1 LKTSTFKYT
10 FYGLFFLFL
19 IACSTKKD
27 KFINR
32 NFQALNTEFNVLY
45 NGDIA
50 LQKGITDLKQ
60 NYTDNY
66 WEMLP
71 IERLQVTEQIL
82 ESEKASDPN
91 FERSEEKAVKAIQ
104 KRSMLIDGTERNPQI
119 DEAHLLLGKSRYY
132 SQRFLPALEAF
143 NYILYKYPNSSK
155 IYEAKIWREKTN
167 IRLENDVLAVNN
179 LTKLLNEIKF
189 KDQIFSDAHAS
200 LAQAYLNL
208 DDVDNAVK
216 SIKLATEFTKSNEEK
231 ARYKF
236 ILGQLYEKQNY
247 PDSAFAAYQSV
258 IDMKR
263 KSPRAYVVHAH
274 IKQAKQFDFK
284 TGDTVV
290 FLENFNK
297 LIDDYENRPFLDALF
312 HQKALFYDKQN
323 NDKEAVFNYNN
334 SLDYQTNDKYTVA
347 SNYRNIAEIYFYNAE
362 YRLAGN
368 YYDST
373 LVSLQPR
380 TREYNAIK
388 KKRVNLD
395 DVIKYEA
402 IVTRND
408 SILNIVSLSEPEREA
423 YFEKYIADIK
433 KKEDDALKKQKESEA
448 KQAQLDD
455 NPFAQNINTS
465 TAQLPKPG
473 GTSTS
478 GNTFYFYNSATVAQ
492 GKLDF
497 AKRWGKRKPDGYW
510 RISTT
515 NQPKEIVEE
524 EEEIASNTKEPNAE
538 KPETVDP
545 RLTTKFYTS
554 QIPSSQIVIDSI
566 ADERNFAYYQ
576 LGVIYK
582 EKFKEY
588 QLAANRFE
596 LLLGSNPE
604 ERLVLPTLYNLYKVY
619 EIINPSE
626 AIAIKNQIIS
636 QYPNSRYTQ
645 ILTNQTSLETD
656 IDDNPTIAY
665 AQLYKMFE
673 AGDYRNLLSKT
684 DEAIDKFTGDEI
696 VPKIEFLK
704 ANDIGKLKGLGEY
717 KTALNYV
724 ALTYPNVSEGKEAES
739 FLNNRMP
746 QLESLDF
753 NQNDP
758 LSYKILYQADNLEDK
773 KTKILIEKVT
783 KFIKDRGLNGLKTSI
798 DIYTMEQ
805 NFFVIHGI
813 QTEADAKEIVSI
825 LKEYKDYKITE
836 PAIIISNENYAVVQI
851 KKNLKDYLNPNYVPA
866 PKKNFAPIISKET
879 NNQKVPENVAPRAKS
894 SKATTVPKAGKQ
906 NNELM
911 KIDPPASKDTRGSIS
926 PPTSDPK
933 KG

>member
-10 FYGLFFLFL
+10 FYGLFFIFL

-50 LQKGITDLKQ
+50 LQKGIADLKF
-60 NYTDNY
+60 NFTDNY
-66 WEMLP
+66 WEILP
-71 IERLQVTEQIL
+71 IERLQITDEIL
-82 ESEKASDPN
+82 ESEKSLDPN
-91 FERSEEKAVKAIQ
+91 FERSEDKAIKAIQ
-104 KRSMLIDGTERNPQI
+104 KRSMLIGGTERNPQI

-132 SQRFLPALEAF
+132 SQRFIPALEAF
-143 NYILYKYPNSSK
+143 NYILYKYPNSSR

-167 IRLENDVLAVNN
+167 IRLENDALAVNN

-208 DDVDNAVK
+208 DDFDNAVK
-216 SIKLATEFTKSNEEK
+216 STKLATEFTKSNEEK

-247 PDSAFAAYQSV
+247 PDSAYAAYQSV
-258 IDMKR
+258 INMKR
-263 KSPRAYVVHAH
+263 KSPRAYVVHSH

-284 TGDTVV
+284 LGDTVV
-290 FLENFNK
+290 FLKEYNK
-297 LIDDYENRPFLDALF
+297 LIDEYENRLFLDALF
-312 HQKALFYDKQN
+312 HQKAIFYDKQG
-323 NDKEAVFNYNN
+323 NDKEAIFNYNN
-334 SLDYQTNDKYTVA
+334 SLDYQTSDKYLVA

-388 KKRVNLD
+388 KKRVNLE

-408 SILNIVSLSEPEREA
+408 SILNIVSLSEPERKA
-423 YFEKYIADIK
+423 YFEKYIAEIK
-433 KKEDDALKKQKESEA
+433 KKEEEALRKQEEYEA
-448 KQAQLDD
+448 KQAQSND
-455 NPFAQNINTS
+455 NPYAQNINTS
-465 TAQLPKPG
+465 STQMSKPVG
-473 GTSTS
+473 ISAS
-478 GNTFYFYNSATVAQ
+478 GNTFYFYNPATVAQ

-510 RISTT
+510 RISAT
-515 NQPKEIVEE
+515 NQPKELLDEE
-524 EEEIASNTKEPNAE
+524 DEEVASNRDLLND
-538 KPETVDP
+538 KPEKIDP
-545 RLTTKFYTS
+545 RLTTAFYSSQLPNS
-554 QIPSSQIVIDSI
+554 QIEIDSI

-588 QLAANRFE
+588 QLSANRFE
-596 LLLGSNPE
+596 LLLDSNPE
-604 ERLVLPTLYNLYKVY
+604 DRLILPALYNLYKVY
-619 EIINPSE
+619 EIINPSQ
-626 AIAIKNQIIS
+626 AVAIKNQIIS

-645 ILTNQTSLETD
+645 ILTNQVSGD
-656 IDDNPTIAY
+656 AAIDDNPTVAY

-673 AGDYRNLLSKT
+673 NGDYRNLLPKL

-704 ANDIGKLKGLGEY
+704 ANTLGKLKGLGEY
-717 KTALNYV
+717 KSALNYV
-724 ALTYPNVSEGKEAES
+724 SLTYPNVSEGKEAES
-739 FLNNRMP
+739 FLNNRLP

-758 LSYKILYQADNLEDK
+758 LSYKILYQADDLEGI
-773 KTKILIEKVT
+773 KTKVLIEKVS
-783 KFIKDRGLNGLKTSI
+783 KFIKDRGLNSLKTSI

-805 NFFVIHGI
+805 NFFVMHGI
-813 QTEADAKEIVSI
+813 QTESDAKEIVSI

-836 PAIIISNENYAVVQI
+836 PAIVISNENYAVVQI
-851 KKNLKDYLNPNYVPA
+851 KKNLKDYLNPNYVSA

-879 NNQKVPENVAPRAKS
+879 TDQKVLENVAPRTKP
-894 SKATTVPKAGKQ
+894 SKAITSPKDVKQ

-911 KIDPPASKDTRGSIS
+911 IDDPQPINDTRSSIT
-926 PPTSDPK
+926 PPKGEPK

>member
-1 LKTSTFKYT
+1 MKTSTFKYT
-10 FYGLFFLFL
+10 FYGLFFIFL

-27 KFINR
+27 KFVNR

-50 LQKGITDLKQ
+50 LQKGITDLKL

-71 IERLQVTEQIL
+71 IERLQVTEENL
-82 ESEKASDPN
+82 DPDKASDPN
-91 FERSEEKAVKAIQ
+91 FERSEDKAIKAIQ
-104 KRSMLIDGTERNPQI
+104 KRSMLIGGAERNPQI

-132 SQRFLPALEAF
+132 SQRFIPALEAF
-143 NYILYKYPNSSK
+143 NYILYKYPNSSR

-167 IRLENDVLAVNN
+167 IRLENDALAVNN
-179 LTKLLNEIKF
+179 LTKLLSEIKF
-189 KDQIFSDAHAS
+189 KDQIFSDAHAG

-208 DDVDNAVK
+208 NEFDKAVK
-216 SIKLATEFTKSNEEK
+216 SVKLATEFTKSDEEK

-247 PDSAFAAYQSV
+247 PDSAYAAYQSV

-263 KSPRAYVVHAH
+263 KSPRSYIVHAH

-290 FLENFNK
+290 FLKEYNK
-297 LIDDYENRPFLDALF
+297 LIDDRENRPFLDALF
-312 HQKALFYDKQN
+312 HQKALFYDKQG

-362 YRLAGN
+362 YQMAGN

-373 LVSLQPR
+373 LVSLTPR

-408 SILNIVSLSEPEREA
+408 SILNIVSLSEPERAA
-423 YFEKYIADIK
+423 YFEKYISEIK
-433 KKEDDALKKQKESEA
+433 KKEEEALKKQREYEEQQIQTA
-448 KQAQLDD
+448 E
-455 NPFAQNINTS
+455 NPFAESITNNSAATTKS
-465 TAQLPKPG
+465 NVGTA
-473 GTSTS
+473 
-478 GNTFYFYNSATVAQ
+478 GNTFYFYNPATVAQ

-497 AKRWGKRKPDGYW
+497 TKRWGKRKPDGYW

-515 NQPKEIVEE
+515 NQPKELLEE
-524 EEEIASNTKEPNAE
+524 EEEVASNTKGPTED
-538 KPETVDP
+538 KPDAVDP
-545 RLTTKFYTS
+545 RFTTEFYTS
-554 QIPSSQIVIDSI
+554 QIPNSQIVIDSI

-588 QLAANRFE
+588 QFSANRFE

-604 ERLVLPTLYNLYKVY
+604 ERLVLPSLYNLYKVY
-619 EIINPSE
+619 EIINPTQ
-626 AIAIKNQIIS
+626 AVAIKNQIIS

-645 ILTNQTSLETD
+645 ILTNQVTGD
-656 IDDNPTIAY
+656 AAIDDNPTVAY

-673 AGDYRNLLSKT
+673 EGDYRNLLPKT

-704 ANDIGKLKGLGEY
+704 ANTLGKLKGLDEY
-717 KTALNYV
+717 KSALNYV

-739 FLNNRMP
+739 FLNTRLP

-773 KTKILIEKVT
+773 KTKVLIEKVT
-783 KFIKDRGLNGLKTSI
+783 KFIKDRGLNSLKTSI

-813 QTEADAKEIVSI
+813 QTESDAKEIVSI

-836 PAIIISNENYAVVQI
+836 PAIVISNENYAVVQI

-879 NNQKVPENVAPRAKS
+879 TDQKVPENVAPRAKP
-894 SKATTVPKAGKQ
+894 SKAITSPKEAKQ

-911 KIDPPASKDTRGSIS
+911 RDDPQPTKDTRGSIT
-926 PPTSDPK
+926 PPKGDSK

>member
-1 LKTSTFKYT
+1 MKISTLKYT
-10 FYGLFFLFL
+10 LYGFFFLFL

-27 KFINR
+27 KFVNR
-32 NFQALNTEFNVLY
+32 NFQALNTQFNVLY

-50 LQKGITDLKQ
+50 LQKGITDLKL

-71 IERLQVTEQIL
+71 IERLQVTEEVL
-82 ESEKASDPN
+82 EAAKASDPN
-91 FERSEEKAVKAIQ
+91 FERSEDKAIKAIQ
-104 KRSMLIDGTERNPQI
+104 KRSMLIGGTERNPQI

-132 SQRFLPALEAF
+132 SQRFLPALDAF
-143 NYILYKYPNSSK
+143 NYILYKYPSSSK

-167 IRLENDVLAVNN
+167 IRLENDALAVNN

-231 ARYKF
+231 ARYKY

-247 PDSAFAAYQSV
+247 PDSAYAAYQSV
-258 IDMKR
+258 IDMNR

-284 TGDTVV
+284 TGDTVA
-290 FLENFNK
+290 FLKEYNK
-297 LIDDYENRPFLDALF
+297 LIDEFENRPFLDALF
-312 HQKALFYDKQN
+312 HQKALFYDKQS
-323 NDKEAVFNYNN
+323 NDKEAIFNYNN

-362 YRLAGN
+362 YRMAGN

-373 LVSLQPR
+373 LVSLEPR

-408 SILNIVSLSEPEREA
+408 SILNIVSLSVPDRIA
-423 YFEKYIADIK
+423 YFEKYIAEIK
-433 KKEDDALKKQKESEA
+433 KNEEEILQKQKEDEGQ
-448 KQAQLDD
+448 QAQSDES
-455 NPFAQNINTS
+455 PFVQNSTSS
-465 TAQLPKPG
+465 TAQIAKPG

-478 GNTFYFYNSATVAQ
+478 GNTFYFYNPATVAQ

-497 AKRWGKRKPDGYW
+497 AKRWGKRKSEGYW

-524 EEEIASNTKEPNAE
+524 EEEVAMNTKEAKTE
-538 KPETVDP
+538 KPEVIDP
-545 RLTTKFYTS
+545 RFTTEFYTS

-604 ERLVLPTLYNLYKVY
+604 ERLVLPAMYNLYKIY
-619 EIINPSE
+619 EIINPSQTL
-626 AIAIKNQIIS
+626 AIRNQIIS

-645 ILTNQTSLETD
+645 ILTNQISGNSD

-673 AGDYRNLLSKT
+673 EGDYRNLLSKT

-739 FLNNRMP
+739 FLNNRLP

-753 NQNDP
+753 NQNEP
-758 LSYKILYQADNLEDK
+758 LSYKILYQADNLEDN
-773 KTKILIEKVT
+773 KTKVLIEKVT
-783 KFIKDRGLNGLKTSI
+783 KFIKDRGLKGLKTSI

-805 NFFVIHGI
+805 NFFVVHGI
-813 QTEADAKEIVSI
+813 QTESDAREFVSI
-825 LKEYKDYKITE
+825 LKEFKDYKITE
-836 PAIIISNENYAVVQI
+836 PAIVISNENYIVVQI

-879 NNQKVPENVAPRAKS
+879 SNQKVPENVAPRAKP
-894 SKATTVPKAGKQ
+894 SKATTAPKAGKQ
-906 NNELM
+906 NDELM
-911 KIDPPASKDTRGSIS
+911 RDDPPASKDSRSSIT
-926 PPTSDPK
+926 PPKGEPK

>member
-1 LKTSTFKYT
+1 LKISTLKYT
-10 FYGLFFLFL
+10 LYGFFFLFL

-27 KFINR
+27 KFVNR

-50 LQKGITDLKQ
+50 LQKGITDLKL

-71 IERLQVTEQIL
+71 IERLQVTEEVL
-82 ESEKASDPN
+82 EAAKASDPN
-91 FERSEEKAVKAIQ
+91 FERSEDKAIKAIQ
-104 KRSMLIDGTERNPQI
+104 KRSMLIGGTERNPQI

-143 NYILYKYPNSSK
+143 NYILYKYPSSSK

-167 IRLENDVLAVNN
+167 IRLENDALAVNN

-231 ARYKF
+231 ARYKY

-247 PDSAFAAYQSV
+247 QDSAFAAYQSV

-263 KSPRAYVVHAH
+263 KSPRSYLVHAH
-274 IKQAKQFDFK
+274 IQQAKQFDFK
-284 TGDTVV
+284 TGDTVA
-290 FLENFNK
+290 FLKEYNK
-297 LIDDYENRPFLDALF
+297 LIDEYENKPYLDALF
-312 HQKALFYDKQN
+312 HQKGLFYDKQK

-373 LVSLQPR
+373 LVSLTPR

-388 KKRVNLD
+388 KKRLNLD
-395 DVIKYEA
+395 DVIKYEG

-408 SILNIVSLSEPEREA
+408 SILKIVSLSEPERVA
-423 YFEKYIADIK
+423 YFEKYIENIK
-433 KKEDDALKKQKESEA
+433 KNEDEILQKQKDE
-448 KQAQLDD
+448 QAQQTQSED
-455 NPFAQNINTS
+455 NPFAQNTNNSI
-465 TAQLPKPG
+465 AQLPKPG
-473 GTSTS
+473 GTSAS

-497 AKRWGKRKPDGYW
+497 VKRWGKRKPDGYW
-510 RISTT
+510 RISAT
-515 NQPKEIVEE
+515 NQPKELIEEAEE
-524 EEEIASNTKEPNAE
+524 EVVFNTDPLDDNPE
-538 KPETVDP
+538 KIDP
-545 RLTTKFYTS
+545 RFTSAFYTG
-554 QIPSSQIVIDSI
+554 QIPSSQIEIDSI

-588 QLAANRFE
+588 QLSANRFE
-596 LLLGSNPE
+596 LLLDSNPE
-604 ERLVLPTLYNLYKVY
+604 ERLVLPALYNLYKVY
-619 EIINPSE
+619 EIINPSQ
-626 AIAIKNQIIS
+626 AVAIKNQIIS

-645 ILTNQTSLETD
+645 ILTNQVSGD
-656 IDDNPTIAY
+656 AAIDDNPAVAY

-673 AGDYRNLLSKT
+673 EGDYRNLLPKT

-739 FLNNRMP
+739 FLNNRLP

-753 NQNDP
+753 NQNEP

-773 KTKILIEKVT
+773 KTKVLIEKVNN
-783 KFIKDRGLNGLKTSI
+783 FIKDRGLNGLKTSI
-798 DIYTMEQ
+798 DVYTMEQ
-805 NFFVIHGI
+805 NFLVMHGI
-813 QTEADAKEIVSI
+813 ATESDAKEIVSI
-825 LKEYKDYKITE
+825 LKEYKEYKITE
-836 PAIIISNENYAVVQI
+836 PAIVISNENYIVVQI

-866 PKKNFAPIISKET
+866 PKKNFAPVISKEVT
-879 NNQKVPENVAPRAKS
+879 NQKVPENVAPRAKP
-894 SKATTVPKAGKQ
+894 SKAKTVPKEVKQ
-906 NNELM
+906 NSELM
-911 KIDPPASKDTRGSIS
+911 RDDPQPSKDTRGSIT
-926 PPTSDPK
+926 PPKGEPK

>member
-1 LKTSTFKYT
+1 MKTSTFKYT

-91 FERSEEKAVKAIQ
+91 FERSEDKAIKAIQ
-104 KRSMLIDGTERNPQI
+104 KRSMLIGGTERNPQI

-143 NYILYKYPNSSK
+143 NYILYKYPNSNK

-167 IRLENDVLAVNN
+167 IRLENDALAINN

-200 LAQAYLNL
+200 LAQAYLNT
-208 DDVDNAVK
+208 DAIDKAVK
-216 SIKLATEFTKSNEEK
+216 SIKLATVYTKSDEEK

-263 KSPRAYVVHAH
+263 KSPRVYIVHAK
-274 IKQAKQFDFK
+274 IKQAKQFDFA
-284 TGDTVV
+284 TGDTIT
-290 FLENFNK
+290 FLKDYNK

-408 SILNIVSLSEPEREA
+408 SILNIVSLSEPERVA
-423 YFEKYIADIK
+423 YFEKYIGEIK
-433 KKEDDALKKQKESEA
+433 KKEQEALQKQKDFEDQQARLAENPYSETV
-448 KQAQLDD
+448 
-455 NPFAQNINTS
+455 NNSS
-465 TAQLPKPG
+465 TQISKTAG
-473 GTSTS
+473 ASIA
-478 GNTFYFYNSATVAQ
+478 GNTFYFYNPATVAQ

-497 AKRWGKRKPDGYW
+497 AKRWGKRKADGYW
-510 RISTT
+510 RISST

-524 EEEIASNTKEPNAE
+524 EQELVTNTKDSKED
-538 KPETVDP
+538 KPEAIDP
-545 RLTTKFYTS
+545 RLTTEFYNS
-554 QIPSSQIVIDSI
+554 QIPNSQIAIDSI

-588 QLAANRFE
+588 QLSANRFE
-596 LLLGSNPE
+596 LLLGTNPE
-604 ERLVLPTLYNLYKVY
+604 ERLVLPAMYNLYKVY
-619 EIINPSE
+619 EIINPSK
-626 AIAIKNQIIS
+626 ALAIKNQIIN
-636 QYPNSRYTQ
+636 QYPNSRYAQ
-645 ILTNQTSLETD
+645 ILSNKVSADTD
-656 IDDNPTIAY
+656 IDDNPTVAY
-665 AQLYKMFE
+665 AQLYKLFE
-673 AGDYRNLLSKT
+673 EGDYRNLLPKT

-704 ANDIGKLKGLGEY
+704 ANTLGKLKGLGEY
-717 KTALNYV
+717 KSALNFV

-739 FLNNRMP
+739 FLNTRLP

-758 LSYKILYQADNLEDK
+758 LSYKILFQADNLEDK
-773 KTKILIEKVT
+773 KTKVLIEKVT
-783 KFIKDRGLNGLKTSI
+783 KFIKDRGSNRLKTSI

-813 QTEADAKEIVSI
+813 QTESDAKEIVSI

-836 PAIIISNENYAVVQI
+836 PAIVISNENYVVVQI
-851 KKNLKDYLNPNYVPA
+851 KKNLKDYLNPNYVPS
-866 PKKNFAPIISKET
+866 PKMNFAPIISKEAT
-879 NNQKVPENVAPRAKS
+879 DQKVLENLAPRAKP
-894 SKATTVPKAGKQ
+894 SKAVTSPKEVKQ
-906 NNELM
+906 NNDLM
-911 KIDPPASKDTRGSIS
+911 IDDPQPINDTRNSIT
-926 PPTSDPK
+926 PPKSDPK